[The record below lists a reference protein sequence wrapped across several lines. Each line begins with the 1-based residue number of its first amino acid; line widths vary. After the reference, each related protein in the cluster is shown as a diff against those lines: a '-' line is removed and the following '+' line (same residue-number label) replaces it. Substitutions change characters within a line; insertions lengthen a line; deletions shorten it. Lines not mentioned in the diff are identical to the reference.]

1 MGILPVET
9 DMETFGKE
17 GDTCGVRI
25 NAVEAD
31 GGITGWVF
39 VKIPPAVAVVVAASI
54 TPVSTA

>member
-1 MGILPVET
+1 MGVLPVET

-31 GGITGWVF
+31 GGF